1 MKLPAFCKALL
12 AIAVTALLA
21 LSPASCAK
29 KGSPEGGP
37 RDTIAPVVIR
47 TVPENYS
54 VNFDAKEI
62 RIYFDEYI
70 RLNNASRQMIVSPP
84 FDNPP
89 DISPL
94 GAAKFIKIK
103 INDTLKPNTTY
114 AINFGKSIADNN
126 ENNEYPYYR
135 YVFSTGSYIDSLSV
149 SGRVKDAFLRE
160 PEKDLTVMLY
170 QVDSTY
176 TDSVVFLEKPY
187 YITNV
192 TDSTSSFALEN
203 LKAGKYLLTAMKDS
217 NFNYTFEPGQDKIG
231 YLNQYIEVPADTTYE
246 LSLFKEVLDYNLERP
261 VQVSGGQV
269 LFGYRGAADSLK
281 VALAAPAN
289 GFETRQTKDQE
300 RDSIR
305 LWIRPKIKA
314 DSLIFHAKNQDLLD
328 TLVLRWRDFNLD
340 TLNVRA
346 EKSGRIDF
354 DQVFAL
360 KSDTP
365 IDSVLPELI
374 KITNKDSMQIG
385 FDYKIDSLYNR
396 VEFPFEYKES
406 QTYNIEIL
414 PGALTDYFGN
424 KNDTL
429 NYRVATQ
436 NYSDFGTL
444 TVNLANV
451 KSYPVIVEL
460 VKSNGDLDDSYYLT
474 AAKPVKFQYIAPG
487 EYYIRVIY
495 DLNGNGRWDPGNFL
509 NKTQAEPVFY
519 TQGAEEMNSNW
530 IREVTFR
537 LPD

>member
-1 MKLPAFCKALL
+1 MNMPAFFKAFLIL
-12 AIAVTALLA
+12 ICAGLLA

-37 RDTIAPVVIR
+37 RDTIPPVVVR

-62 RIYFDEYI
+62 RIYFDEYV

-160 PEKDLTVMLY
+160 PEKELTVMLY
-170 QVDSTY
+170 QIDSTY

-187 YITNV
+187 YIANV
-192 TDSTSSFALEN
+192 TDSTSGFSLEN
-203 LKAGKYLLTAMKDS
+203 LKAGRYLLTAMKDS

-231 YLNQYIEVPADTTYE
+231 YLEEYIEVPTDTTYE
-246 LSLFKEVLDYNLERP
+246 LTLFKEVLEYNLERP

-269 LFGYRGAADSLK
+269 LFGYRGEADSLQISM
-281 VALAAPAN
+281 VEPAT
-289 GFETRQTKDQE
+289 GFETLQTKDRE
-300 RDSIR
+300 RDSLR

-314 DSLIFHAKNQDLLD
+314 DSMVFHAYNQTYLD
-328 TLVLRWRDFNLD
+328 TLVLRWRDFNMD

-346 EKSGRIDF
+346 EKSGRVDF
-354 DQVFAL
+354 DQTFAL
-360 KSDTP
+360 VSDTP
-365 IDSVLPELI
+365 IDSVLTERI
-374 KITNKDSMQIG
+374 KITNKDSMQIP
-385 FDYKIDSLYNR
+385 FDYTIDSLYNR
-396 VEFPFEYKES
+396 VEFPFDYGES
-406 QTYNIEIL
+406 QTYNIEML

-429 NYRVATQ
+429 SFRVGTQ

-444 TVNLANV
+444 TVNVANA
-451 KSYPVIVEL
+451 KSYPLIIDL
-460 VKSNGDLDDSYYLT
+460 VKSNGELDDSYYIT
-474 AAKPVKFQYIAPG
+474 EAKPVRFQYIAPG

-509 NKTQAEPVFY
+509 DKTQAEPVFY
-519 TQGAEEMNSNW
+519 TEGAEEMNSNW
-530 IREVTFR
+530 VREVTFR
-537 LPD
+537 LPE